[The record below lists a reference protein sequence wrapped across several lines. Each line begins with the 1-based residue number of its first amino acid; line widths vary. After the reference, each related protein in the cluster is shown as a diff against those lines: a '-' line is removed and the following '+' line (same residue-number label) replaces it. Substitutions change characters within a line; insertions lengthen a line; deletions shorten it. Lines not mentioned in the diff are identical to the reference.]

1 MGGVSVSL
9 GEIDVG
15 VLCVLILVQCLLCR
29 FLSWA
34 QRMSAKEMEGALAKS
49 EVDYTPDLT
58 DLSIKEI
65 NERLKHQ
72 PKDVTLAFKRKR
84 RTLKNRQ

>member
-1 MGGVSVSL
+1 MCL
-9 GEIDVG
+9 GEIGVG
-15 VLCVLILVQCLLCR
+15 VLCVLILVVSSVSL
-29 FLSWA
+29 LSWA

>member
-1 MGGVSVSL
+1 
-9 GEIDVG
+9 
-15 VLCVLILVQCLLCR
+15 
-29 FLSWA
+29 
-34 QRMSAKEMEGALAKS
+34 MSAKEMEGALAKS